1 MKALLTLHAA
11 LIAVAA
17 TLLEVATCTHAMHY
31 FKMIKERPRCR
42 LLQHCSI
49 VEAFKRQLPARINE
63 GSPCMRPSPPW

>member
-17 TLLEVATCTHAMHY
+17 TLLEVATCNHS
-31 FKMIKERPRCR
+31 FKIIKQRPPCR
-42 LLQHCSI
+42 LLQQHCSI
-49 VEAFKRQLPARINE
+49 AEAFKRQLPARINE